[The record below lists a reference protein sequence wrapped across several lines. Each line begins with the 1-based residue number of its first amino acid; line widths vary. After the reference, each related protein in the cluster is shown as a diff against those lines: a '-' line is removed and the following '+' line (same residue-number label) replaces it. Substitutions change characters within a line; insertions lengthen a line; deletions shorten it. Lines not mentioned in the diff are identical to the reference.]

1 MKAKQQLAK
10 SGLSGFSLIEILVV
24 IGIIVVLASI
34 TIGGLSYY
42 DQKTKYSRTEILI
55 ASIERALEEYRAD
68 HGYYPQNVGTTS
80 YTEQVYVALY
90 GDGALTRN
98 PSTGVVTITTAPNGT
113 ANNTTYLD
121 TLNPNFKGKKLNVET
136 SSPYCIVDAWGNR
149 LRYRHNKPAG
159 QMANP
164 SQDYDLASLGPN
176 GLGDF
181 NSSNEPAKA
190 DDIKNW

>member
-1 MKAKQQLAK
+1 MKTKLQPVRFDRSAFTL
-10 SGLSGFSLIEILVV
+10 LEIVITISVV
-24 IGIIVVLASI
+24 IVLASI
-34 TIGGLSYY
+34 TIGGLGYY
-42 DQKTKYSRTEILI
+42 NQKSKISRTQILI
-55 ASIERALEEYRAD
+55 ASIERALEEYKAD
-68 HGYYPQNVGTTS
+68 HGYYPQNVGATS

-98 PSTGVVTITTAPNGT
+98 ASTGVVTITTAPNGT
-113 ANNTTYLD
+113 PNNTIYLD
-121 TLNPNFKGKKLNVET
+121 TLNPSFKGQKLNVEA

-164 SQDYDLASLGPN
+164 SQDYDLASLGPDGN
-176 GLGDF
+176 GDF
-181 NSSNEPAKA
+181 NGTSDAAKA

>member
-1 MKAKQQLAK
+1 MKTKPKHVRSHRSAFTL
-10 SGLSGFSLIEILVV
+10 LEVV
-24 IGIIVVLASI
+24 ITISIIVLLASI
-34 TIGGLSYY
+34 TIGGLKYY
-42 DQKTKYSRTEILI
+42 NEKAKYSRTEILI
-55 ASIERALEEYRAD
+55 ASIERALEEYKAD
-68 HGYYPQNVGTTS
+68 HGYYPQNVGATS

-98 PSTGVVTITTAPNGT
+98 PSTGVVTITTAPDGT

-164 SQDYDLASLGPN
+164 SQDYDLASLGPDGN
-176 GLGDF
+176 GDF
-181 NSSNEPAKA
+181 NGTSDAAKA

>member
-1 MKAKQQLAK
+1 MKAKRHPAS
-10 SGLSGFSLIEILVV
+10 SGRPAFTLLEIV
-24 IGIIVVLASI
+24 IVMSIVVLLASVTVTSI
-34 TIGGLSYY
+34 RYY

-55 ASIERALEEYRAD
+55 ASIESALEDFRAD
-68 HGYYPQNVGTTS
+68 HGYYPQNVGATS

-90 GDGALTRN
+90 GDGALTRDA
-98 PSTGVVTITTAPNGT
+98 STGVVTITTAPNGT

-121 TLNPNFKGKKLNVET
+121 TLNPSFKGKKLNVET

-181 NSSNEPAKA
+181 NSSNESAKA